1 MDLLH
6 LHNCASTIIG
16 NDLVRGVSGGEKKR
30 VTVAEGLLTEARF
43 LALDEISTG
52 LDSAVTFD
60 IVKRLRSRA
69 TEQGL
74 TVVVSLLQPT
84 PETFALFDQV
94 ILMREGEVVYHG
106 SRNVL
111 PRYLRQV
118 LGLSPP
124 TEDEARAAMGDTQG
138 EQQGAATLS
147 KDLADW
153 LLQFLSDPAA
163 LRARE
168 RPSASSTRELA
179 TAEVEAA
186 GGARQHF
193 PTSTSELAE
202 AWRDSTEFSA
212 LMGCEGATP
221 PPLALKGTYALQLYG
236 ARGHAHSFFKHLGFL
251 LERQFKL
258 MYRNHLY
265 MRSRVASAAIM
276 SIILGGL
283 YYNRTPYQGGTFAG
297 TFLNSLMMM
306 GFSNMSEMAA
316 AVENKFIAYRH
327 ASKGIFPGASYVLS
341 SAILHVPVAV
351 VECFVFTGII
361 YGMTGMHGFYLSYFF
376 PVFLFDLVM
385 RNLLVFFT
393 LQAKN
398 IQAAQAMPLPM

>member
-1 MDLLH
+1 
-6 LHNCASTIIG
+6 
-16 NDLVRGVSGGEKKR
+16 
-30 VTVAEGLLTEARF
+30 
-43 LALDEISTG
+43 
-52 LDSAVTFD
+52 
-60 IVKRLRSRA
+60 
-69 TEQGL
+69 
-74 TVVVSLLQPT
+74 
-84 PETFALFDQV
+84 
-94 ILMREGEVVYHG
+94 
-106 SRNVL
+106 
-111 PRYLRQV
+111 
-118 LGLSPP
+118 
-124 TEDEARAAMGDTQG
+124 MGDTQG

-398 IQAAQAMPLPM
+398 IQAAQAMPLPIIAVFILFGGFLVTRDKMGWLQFVSYLDPITYALRAMAINEFSSAAYSDIVPCAGSVCPAGKNTSYGAFFFKTVRHALRQVLAVWWMGFPDWLSLSHPLSAAESVFYGANRQKHRQQPVIIRHPPRGFGFFR